1 MMRQLKDYY
10 RIMGLPRNASIE
22 DIKTVYKKLA
32 KEFHPDINKT
42 PEAEAKMKEVNE
54 AYGILGDVNK
64 KASYDRLINPPMI
77 FKNPTVYWTYKAT
90 PTNYKVTITINN

>member
-1 MMRQLKDYY
+1 MVRQIKDYY
-10 RIMGLPRNASIE
+10 FIMGLLKNVSNE
-22 DIKTVYKKLA
+22 VIKTTYKKLA
-32 KEFHPDINKT
+32 KKYHPDINKT
-42 PEAEAKMKEVNE
+42 PDADAKMKEINE
-54 AYGILGDVNK
+54 AFDILGDPNK

>member
-1 MMRQLKDYY
+1 MRQLKDYY

-32 KEFHPDINKT
+32 KEFHPDVNKT
-42 PEAEAKMKEVNE
+42 PEAEAKMKVINE
-54 AYGILGDVNK
+54 AFDILGDPNK